1 MTSTNQVTT
10 YTDCTYYSTR
20 VTNALM
26 EVKSKSEKF
35 SLPTRAS
42 EIINPDQM
50 KFHRVT
56 DYMSSWSPSKM
67 KSYTVWIISSIKMVR
82 GAEGWIK
89 IAKKM
94 EANVVGSFKLT
105 NFLKKFFKEKFQKQL
120 FGCVL

>member
-1 MTSTNQVTT
+1 
-10 YTDCTYYSTR
+10 
-20 VTNALM
+20 M

-42 EIINPDQM
+42 EIINPDQI

-89 IAKKM
+89 IAKKN
-94 EANVVGSFKLT
+94 ESKRRGQFQVN
-105 NFLKKFFKEKFQKQL
+105 KFFEKIL
-120 FGCVL
+120 